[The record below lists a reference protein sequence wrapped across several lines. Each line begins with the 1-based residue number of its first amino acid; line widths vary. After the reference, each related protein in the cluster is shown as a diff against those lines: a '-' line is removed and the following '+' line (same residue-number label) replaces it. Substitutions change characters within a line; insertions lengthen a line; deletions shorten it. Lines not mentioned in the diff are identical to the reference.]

1 MDVEAATIQVTHLYY
16 GNLVSELAN
25 GSVSEQTESRTK
37 FDSVDSWVRVKDG
50 QPLVIKHSEDVGMA
64 WDLGSLGP
72 GTHEIQIRLSEVGAP
87 WEENVWEKTYFIAI
101 EQVATA

>member
-1 MDVEAATIQVTHLYY
+1 
-16 GNLVSELAN
+16 
-25 GSVSEQTESRTK
+25 
-37 FDSVDSWVRVKDG
+37 
-50 QPLVIKHSEDVGMA
+50 MA

-72 GTHEIQIRLSEVGAP
+72 GTHEIQIRLSEVGDP